1 MKNKIKAMGWAFSL
15 AWSFNK
21 LLLITWFF
29 LISMVSVLP
38 AIALSYNKEIIA
50 ALNNYISAGSGSFNE
65 ILPTTLV
72 FGIITT
78 LIGLSNRLNTD
89 QLCLIRIIL
98 GWKKF

>member
-15 AWSFNK
+15 AWRFNK

-50 ALNNYISAGSGSFNE
+50 ALNNYIC
-65 ILPTTLV
+65 
-72 FGIITT
+72 
-78 LIGLSNRLNTD
+78 RQR
-89 QLCLIRIIL
+89 QL
-98 GWKKF
+98 